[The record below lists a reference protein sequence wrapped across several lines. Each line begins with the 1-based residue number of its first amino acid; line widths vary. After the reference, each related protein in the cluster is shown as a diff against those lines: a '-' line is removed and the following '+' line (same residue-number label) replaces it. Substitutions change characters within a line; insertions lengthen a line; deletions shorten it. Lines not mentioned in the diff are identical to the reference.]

1 MNLAIELAGV
11 RLRLQLRFP
20 QTARAFRDY
29 LVEENCEGWD
39 IRVDDG
45 DTEIFSLICPEG
57 RLTPLNEEYILM
69 ARASSFLLPRRRV
82 LFHGVSFVWR
92 GRAWI
97 ITALS
102 GVGKTTQLRHWQR
115 LFPEEIRIINGDK
128 SVLSWED
135 DCSFRVWPS
144 PWTGKE
150 GDAGTLDAPL
160 AGIVLLRQADHN
172 AIRRIEPR
180 ESVMEIF
187 QQFLVLDEDPR
198 DLRLTG
204 AMEDALLRQTPVWLL
219 ENLGDEDSARL
230 TYETLSE
237 YEAVKHE
244 DL

>member
-1 MNLAIELAGV
+1 MNLAIKLAGV
-11 RLRLQLRFP
+11 RLRMQLRFP
-20 QTARAFRDY
+20 QTARAFQGY
-29 LVEENCEGWD
+29 IVEENCEGWD
-39 IRVDDG
+39 IRAEDR
-45 DTEIFSLICPEG
+45 DTELFPLICPEG
-57 RLTPLNEEYILM
+57 RLTPVNEEYILM

-82 LFHGVSFVWR
+82 MFHGVSFVWR
-92 GRAWI
+92 EKAWI
-97 ITALS
+97 LTALS
-102 GVGKTTQLRHWQR
+102 GMGKTTQLRHWQR
-115 LFPEEIRIINGDK
+115 LFPGEIQIINGDK

-160 AGIVLLRQADHN
+160 GGIVLLRQADHN
-172 AIRRIEPR
+172 AIRRIEPK

-187 QQFLVLDEDPR
+187 QQFLILDEDPA
-198 DLRLTG
+198 DLRRAG

-219 ENLGDEDSARL
+219 ENLGDEESARL
-230 TYETLSE
+230 THETLYE